1 MPDKEVAKPEKL
13 KKIDRLLED
22 MAGDEYEDYDADENR
37 ASKGVKHQDIVEN
50 LDEMEAIHLIKSET

>member
-22 MAGDEYEDYDADENR
+22 MAGDEFDEFGEKDSYVKSSAKHFYAHDEFTMADVFED
-37 ASKGVKHQDIVEN
+37 
-50 LDEMEAIHLIKSET
+50 